1 MERNLVKFLDQSN
14 PKSWISDKQLSPQSL
29 FEGTLG
35 RVNPADEKVRQLVVP
50 ILEKGGYY
58 FVAVEED
65 QLAGW
70 VLVGSNQDPFTER
83 NITMSLKLE

>member
-1 MERNLVKFLDQSN
+1 M
-14 PKSWISDKQLSPQSL
+14 
-29 FEGTLG
+29 
-35 RVNPADEKVRQLVVP
+35 NPADEKVRQLVGP

-65 QLAGW
+65 QLTGW
-70 VLVGSNQDPFTER
+70 VLVGSSQDPFTER